1 MYEMIPRLPCFVL
14 LKGGQGKEGGKRREG
29 REGRGAGQDMRR

>member
-14 LKGGQGKEGGKRREG
+14 LKGGQGKEGGRRGSRCRTGHE
-29 REGRGAGQDMRR
+29 EIVM